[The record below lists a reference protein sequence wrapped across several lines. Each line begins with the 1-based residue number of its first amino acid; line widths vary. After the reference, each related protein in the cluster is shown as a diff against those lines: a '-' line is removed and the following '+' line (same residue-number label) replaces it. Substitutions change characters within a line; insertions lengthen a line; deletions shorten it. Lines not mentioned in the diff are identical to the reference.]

1 MDKRTYLTILY
12 DYYGEL
18 FNEHQ
23 RLYFEDYYFQNLS
36 LGEISENYDVSRN
49 AIHKVIKGVEEKLNE
64 YEEKLKLYEKNTK
77 LVNIINTISDEELK
91 KKLENV
97 VML

>member
-23 RLYFEDYYFQNLS
+23 RMYFEDYYFQNLS
-36 LGEISENYDVSRN
+36 LSEISENDGVSRN
-49 AIHKVIKGVEEKLNE
+49 AVHKVIKGIEEKLIE
-64 YEEKLKLYEKNTK
+64 YEEKLKLYNKSLLLDDIIKN
-77 LVNIINTISDEELK
+77 ISDDKLK
-91 KKLENV
+91 SQLES
-97 VML
+97 LK

>member
-18 FNEHQ
+18 FSEHQ

-36 LGEISENYDVSRN
+36 LSEISENYNVSRN
-49 AIHKVIKGVEEKLNE
+49 AVHKVISGVEEKLME
-64 YEEKLKLYEKNTK
+64 YEEKLKLYHKNELLDK
-77 LVNIINTISDEELK
+77 IIAKIDD
-91 KKLENV
+91 KKLKAE
-97 VML
+97 LEALK